1 MGGTGA
7 RVDPPLFGQGVV
19 IRTAR
24 HYPGYPTAVA
34 SFSAGLLIDQR
45 LAVLLHVCSALQLPA
60 LSPQLWFCCRQF
72 SLCVQVASVCDTS
85 AHWEAAMA
93 ASLLPCPVPPCKDL
107 QRLPEHLP
115 RVPFT
120 ELAVHFMGS
129 YRTTE
134 PLRLEK
140 TSRIPMPNPS
150 PAQLTHAHA
159 HCLHPSVP
167 HPRSSGTP
175 PGMVPPHSLGSCA
188 SARLLFGEE
197 IVPNTQ
203 PDTPWC
209 NVRPSPLVPL

>member
-1 MGGTGA
+1 
-7 RVDPPLFGQGVV
+7 
-19 IRTAR
+19 
-24 HYPGYPTAVA
+24 
-34 SFSAGLLIDQR
+34 
-45 LAVLLHVCSALQLPA
+45 VLLHVCSALQLPA

-107 QRLPEHLP
+107 QRLPEQHGKARALMGTGHSTDSCGRDRRICAPEVSHLP

-129 YRTTE
+129 YSTTA

-140 TSRIPMPNPS
+140 PSRIPKPNPS
-150 PAQLTHAHA
+150 PAPLTHAHA

-197 IVPNTQ
+197 IVPSTQ

>member
-7 RVDPPLFGQGVV
+7 HGDPPLFGQGVV
-19 IRTAR
+19 TRTAR

-107 QRLPEHLP
+107 QRLPEQHGKARALMGTGHSTDSCGRDRRICAPEVSHLP

-140 TSRIPMPNPS
+140 STK
-150 PAQLTHAHA
+150 
-159 HCLHPSVP
+159 
-167 HPRSSGTP
+167 
-175 PGMVPPHSLGSCA
+175 
-188 SARLLFGEE
+188 
-197 IVPNTQ
+197 IV
-203 PDTPWC
+203 
-209 NVRPSPLVPL
+209 